1 MLPMWIFSGVFFS
14 SSRFPDA
21 VQPLIQALPLTAVI
35 DALRATMLRGAGV
48 GEVLPELAVI
58 SAWLVVS
65 FVLAVRLF
73 RWR

>member
-1 MLPMWIFSGVFFS
+1 MFFS

-21 VQPLIQALPLTAVI
+21 VQPFIQALPLTAVI

-48 GEVLPELAVI
+48 ARSCPELAVI
-58 SAWLVVS
+58 VAWLVVS